1 MDIRKE
7 LRIGNFVQG
16 KQGKNLLVVTEIM
29 ASGITYDRHDGLAVA
44 AHCKW
49 DEIEPIWL
57 HSLWLPRFGFTK
69 RDNSSV
75 YMLTIDYADTDYP
88 CTLQRTG
95 DGIQVCRSGIGA
107 KTAILE
113 HVHRLQNLYFSLVG
127 AELIFKATEPI
138 P

>member
-1 MDIRKE
+1 MDIRNE

-16 KQGKNLLVVTEIM
+16 REGKNLLVVTEIM

-49 DEIEPIWL
+49 DEIEPIYLFSVWF
-57 HSLWLPRFGFTK
+57 PRFGFTRK
-69 RDNSSV
+69 PKSHV
-75 YMLTIDYADTDYP
+75 WQLTIDYTDSDYP

-95 DGIQVCRSGIGA
+95 DGIQICRSGIGA

-113 HVHRLQNLYFSLVG
+113 HVHRLQNLYFDLVG
-127 AELIFKATEPI
+127 RELVFTATEPI
-138 P
+138 V